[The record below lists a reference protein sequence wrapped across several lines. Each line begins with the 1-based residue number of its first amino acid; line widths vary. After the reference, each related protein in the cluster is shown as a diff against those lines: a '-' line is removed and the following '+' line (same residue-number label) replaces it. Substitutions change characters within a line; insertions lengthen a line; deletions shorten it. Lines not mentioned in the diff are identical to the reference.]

1 MTRRARAAVGVL
13 VVGVASLT
21 ASACASTQAVACAG
35 WVHFETPAD
44 AAADADAVVIGMV
57 TAQGDDATVM
67 GGDAHTWTVEVS
79 AWVGGHGD
87 PSIAVTPMPDHC
99 AAEGL
104 PYPGGDP
111 LRPFADDGT
120 PVMLFLNEGDAYN
133 LGRRA
138 YTTLTPYQGVIPAPA
153 DGQLPAE
160 W

>member
-21 ASACASTQAVACAG
+21 TSACASTQAAACADWG
-35 WVHFETPAD
+35 KFESPAD
-44 AAADADAVVIGMV
+44 AAADADAVVLGTV
-57 TAQGDDATVM
+57 TGQGHDVAVM
-67 GGDAHTWTVEVS
+67 GGDAHTWTIKVS
-79 AWVGGHGD
+79 AWVRGHGD
-87 PSIAVTPMPDHC
+87 SPIVVSPMPDHC
-99 AAEGL
+99 AAEDPL
-104 PYPGGDP
+104 YPGGDP

-133 LGRRA
+133 LERRA